1 MNLQATIDRI
11 GAELVKCSDGCVGIC
26 REQKAGILPRGLYV
40 DRPTSTGRGCLV
52 IGLNPGKSF
61 EITYDR
67 VKEFY
72 ASSRFAYFT
81 KARRVVD
88 ELGLTGPIV
97 WSNLA
102 KCENAR
108 GQKELPPI
116 QTMRHCYG
124 RFLRRELETI
134 PREWPALA
142 LGRDVF
148 LALAY
153 LVPERAVIGIP
164 HPTGAR
170 SFHTLFKQDGTLRD
184 DLRDRAADALSA
196 PELGAVWLGLRKE
209 RA

>member
-1 MNLQATIDRI
+1 MVASESVENRRQGSYRVVYTWIDQLRRD
-11 GAELVKCSDGCVGIC
+11 AVVWSLVSIRASLRRVS
-26 REQKAGILPRGLYV
+26 R
-40 DRPTSTGRGCLV
+40 S
-52 IGLNPGKSF
+52 SF